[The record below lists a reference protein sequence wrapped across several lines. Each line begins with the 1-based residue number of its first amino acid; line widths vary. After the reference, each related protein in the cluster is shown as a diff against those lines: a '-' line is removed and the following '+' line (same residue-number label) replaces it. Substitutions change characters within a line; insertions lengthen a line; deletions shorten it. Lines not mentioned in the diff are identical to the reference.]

1 MNKNTSAIDTNL
13 YPKVVSSL
21 MKNMGKYNAMI
32 SRFMAI
38 RADAMYDTFP
48 SSRIPYGTRDVMD
61 LYDAFLMVSDSIEN
75 DIKYS
80 QEINE
85 EFNSEFLEQ
94 VVDFLQCRCDV
105 LNMVNER
112 ERNWNRKRNLEV

>member
-1 MNKNTSAIDTNL
+1 MNKLGI
-13 YPKVVSSL
+13 
-21 MKNMGKYNAMI
+21 
-32 SRFMAI
+32 
-38 RADAMYDTFP
+38 
-48 SSRIPYGTRDVMD
+48 MD
-61 LYDAFLMVSDSIEN
+61 IYLAYEMVCDSIEN

-80 QEINE
+80 TEINE
-85 EFNSEFLEQ
+85 EFDSEFLEE

>member
-1 MNKNTSAIDTNL
+1 MNKLGI
-13 YPKVVSSL
+13 
-21 MKNMGKYNAMI
+21 
-32 SRFMAI
+32 
-38 RADAMYDTFP
+38 
-48 SSRIPYGTRDVMD
+48 MD
-61 LYDAFLMVSDSIEN
+61 IYLAYEMVCDSIEN

-80 QEINE
+80 KEINE
-85 EFNSEFLEQ
+85 EFDSEFLEE

>member
-1 MNKNTSAIDTNL
+1 
-13 YPKVVSSL
+13 
-21 MKNMGKYNAMI
+21 MKC
-32 SRFMAI
+32 
-38 RADAMYDTFP
+38 
-48 SSRIPYGTRDVMD
+48 GTMD

-80 QEINE
+80 KEINE
-85 EFNSEFLEQ
+85 EFNSEFLER

>member
-1 MNKNTSAIDTNL
+1 
-13 YPKVVSSL
+13 
-21 MKNMGKYNAMI
+21 MKL
-32 SRFMAI
+32 
-38 RADAMYDTFP
+38 
-48 SSRIPYGTRDVMD
+48 GTMD
-61 LYDAFLMVSDSIEN
+61 IYLAYEMVCDSIEN

-80 QEINE
+80 TEINE
-85 EFNSEFLEQ
+85 EFDSEFLEE

>member
-1 MNKNTSAIDTNL
+1 
-13 YPKVVSSL
+13 
-21 MKNMGKYNAMI
+21 MK
-32 SRFMAI
+32 
-38 RADAMYDTFP
+38 
-48 SSRIPYGTRDVMD
+48 YGTID
-61 LYDAFLMVSDSIEN
+61 LCEAFLMVCDSIEN
-75 DIKYS
+75 DVKYS

-85 EFNSEFLEQ
+85 EFNSEFLEK

>member
-1 MNKNTSAIDTNL
+1 
-13 YPKVVSSL
+13 
-21 MKNMGKYNAMI
+21 MK
-32 SRFMAI
+32 
-38 RADAMYDTFP
+38 
-48 SSRIPYGTRDVMD
+48 YGTMD

-85 EFNSEFLEQ
+85 EFNSEFLEK

-105 LNMVNER
+105 LNIANER

>member
-1 MNKNTSAIDTNL
+1 MNKL
-13 YPKVVSSL
+13 
-21 MKNMGKYNAMI
+21 
-32 SRFMAI
+32 
-38 RADAMYDTFP
+38 
-48 SSRIPYGTRDVMD
+48 GTMD
-61 LYDAFLMVSDSIEN
+61 IYLAYEMVCDSIEN
-75 DIKYS
+75 DVKYS

>member
-1 MNKNTSAIDTNL
+1 MNKLGTIDIYL
-13 YPKVVSSL
+13 AYE
-21 MKNMGKYNAMI
+21 
-32 SRFMAI
+32 
-38 RADAMYDTFP
+38 
-48 SSRIPYGTRDVMD
+48 
-61 LYDAFLMVSDSIEN
+61 MVCDSIEN

-80 QEINE
+80 TEINE
-85 EFNSEFLEQ
+85 EFDSEFLEE

>member
-1 MNKNTSAIDTNL
+1 MNKLGTIDIYL
-13 YPKVVSSL
+13 AYE
-21 MKNMGKYNAMI
+21 
-32 SRFMAI
+32 
-38 RADAMYDTFP
+38 
-48 SSRIPYGTRDVMD
+48 
-61 LYDAFLMVSDSIEN
+61 MVCDSIEN

-105 LNMVNER
+105 LNMANER
-112 ERNWNRKRNLEV
+112 ERKWNQKRNLEV

>member
-1 MNKNTSAIDTNL
+1 MNKL
-13 YPKVVSSL
+13 
-21 MKNMGKYNAMI
+21 
-32 SRFMAI
+32 
-38 RADAMYDTFP
+38 
-48 SSRIPYGTRDVMD
+48 GTMD
-61 LYDAFLMVSDSIEN
+61 IYEAYEMVCDSIEN

-80 QEINE
+80 TEINE

-105 LNMVNER
+105 LNIVNER

>member
-1 MNKNTSAIDTNL
+1 
-13 YPKVVSSL
+13 
-21 MKNMGKYNAMI
+21 MK
-32 SRFMAI
+32 
-38 RADAMYDTFP
+38 
-48 SSRIPYGTRDVMD
+48 YGTMD

-80 QEINE
+80 KEINE

-94 VVDFLQCRCDV
+94 VVDFLLCLCDV

>member
-1 MNKNTSAIDTNL
+1 MNKL
-13 YPKVVSSL
+13 
-21 MKNMGKYNAMI
+21 
-32 SRFMAI
+32 
-38 RADAMYDTFP
+38 
-48 SSRIPYGTRDVMD
+48 GTMD
-61 LYDAFLMVSDSIEN
+61 IYLAYEMVCDSIEN

-80 QEINE
+80 TEINE
-85 EFNSEFLEQ
+85 EFDSEFLEE

>member
-1 MNKNTSAIDTNL
+1 MNKL
-13 YPKVVSSL
+13 
-21 MKNMGKYNAMI
+21 
-32 SRFMAI
+32 
-38 RADAMYDTFP
+38 
-48 SSRIPYGTRDVMD
+48 GTMD
-61 LYDAFLMVSDSIEN
+61 IYLAYEMVCDSIEN

-105 LNMVNER
+105 LNMANER
-112 ERNWNRKRNLEV
+112 ERKWNQKRNLEV